1 MDERLEKMNFVLDFK
16 LYKYPSINNYYWIT
30 GTNMKK
36 PRPSSSYIDITCYED
51 QLCRKIINH
60 TKYEILSEGIKMAI
74 TSMYQQI
81 INIYEDYKNY
91 KGNIKK
97 IKLSSYIKEK
107 FINNQYEQIDM
118 NLNYVIICIE
128 YRIYELFM
136 TDLINLIN
144 KYASNME
151 ALNICTIIYISIVEF
166 IIMVFIVLNL
176 KKKTKIIEEVILK
189 INKAFNFMLNRNI
202 ISENKEEDSFIYNS
216 S

>member
-1 MDERLEKMNFVLDFK
+1 
-16 LYKYPSINNYYWIT
+16 
-30 GTNMKK
+30 MKK
-36 PRPSSSYIDITCYED
+36 V
-51 QLCRKIINH
+51 
-60 TKYEILSEGIKMAI
+60 
-74 TSMYQQI
+74 
-81 INIYEDYKNY
+81 NIYEDYKKY
-91 KGNIKK
+91 KENIKK

-107 FINNQYEQIDM
+107 FINNQYEQIDI

-136 TDLINLIN
+136 TDLTNLIN
-144 KYASNME
+144 KYSFNME
-151 ALNICTIIYISIVEF
+151 TLNICTIIYISIVEF

-202 ISENKEEDSFIYNS
+202 ISENKEEDSFIINS